1 MRIPLT
7 SESLNYGLEVEENW
21 KRAER
26 ILKNLEASWLRS
38 LTRRSVLKVLS
49 QDEIRIINTTISD
62 IKKDIQ
68 NRERSIVLIILN
80 SSRLQNLNVL
90 ILKATLKMIL
100 TKTNNEVE

>member
-26 ILKNLEASWLRS
+26 ILENLEASWLRS

>member
-1 MRIPLT
+1 MRIPLA

-90 ILKATLKMIL
+90 ILKATLKMIS